1 MLMRSLEA
9 HDVPEAVLDAW
20 ESHCGR
26 ELLPVQELA
35 VKAGVLAGRSLLVS
49 SPTSSGKTFVGEM
62 AAIQAA
68 LSGRR
73 VVYLVPTR
81 ALAEAKYRQFCARY
95 EPVGLSVAIA
105 TRDRRHQH
113 DRVARGDFDLVVA
126 VPEKLR
132 ALLAARPG
140 LAEVIGT
147 VVADELQVL
156 ADPERGPCLEL
167 LLGDLVAAAPELQVV
182 GLSAVLGEAQQVAQ
196 WLGAELLRDDRR
208 PVELRRGVLE
218 GGSYHYRQHNDGAEG
233 TEKWPELAEGPA
245 DPGERMAQVAAA
257 LAERDGSAL
266 IFVRDRRTTEL
277 MARAIA
283 QMGQL
288 PAAEGTVAALEA
300 LEQTR
305 CTQLLRELAAAGVAF
320 HSADLRFDEREAVE
334 AGFARGEL
342 SSLVCTS
349 TLAMGV
355 NLPARNVIIDT
366 NRWCSGGPDGKPS
379 LGAITRADFE
389 NMAGRAGRLGC
400 GEQPGRAILI
410 ADGEIQRHVFTTTYL
425 NGDFARLTPQLG
437 AQPPLHRVCLLAGS
451 AAGSPTGAP
460 AGIAEAWQRSLSAR
474 AAALPPGMLP
484 SELREALD
492 LAAAHDL
499 TTEPAPGEWQ
509 ATPLGTLCGTS
520 GLTPRSFL
528 ALVKA
533 ARAAESVAPDELEAL
548 LIAALTDE
556 AQAIPLP
563 PPVWGSGPGDDFLEP
578 SAPCDD
584 QWELERLLATARSA
598 AAGSAPAYRRERA
611 VRIALAMRQWR
622 SLRPTADVEAM
633 ARVPA
638 GRLAVLAEAVGWSLQ
653 VLARIGREIG
663 WPAEQWRA
671 MLRLGESTAA
681 GVPEEG
687 LALHNL
693 HVPGLGRGQIL
704 ALLDAGLDCQ
714 AAVAHASPA
723 LLESL
728 LGLAM
733 AARTLAVA
741 CGVRTGPAEP
751 TRRVAPAIPP
761 RDADGEEASTR
772 QSRLIIDAERP
783 DRILLD
789 AEPVELRPAE
799 FRLLSVLAE
808 SPRRCVGYE
817 AIYEGMWSGEAFVEP
832 AQIYSHRSR
841 LAKKLDDAVPGGA
854 DLLRTIPR
862 RGLMLDLPPEGV
874 TLR

>member
-300 LEQTR
+300 L
-305 CTQLLRELAAAGVAF
+305 
-320 HSADLRFDEREAVE
+320 
-334 AGFARGEL
+334 
-342 SSLVCTS
+342 
-349 TLAMGV
+349 
-355 NLPARNVIIDT
+355 
-366 NRWCSGGPDGKPS
+366 
-379 LGAITRADFE
+379 
-389 NMAGRAGRLGC
+389 
-400 GEQPGRAILI
+400 
-410 ADGEIQRHVFTTTYL
+410 
-425 NGDFARLTPQLG
+425 
-437 AQPPLHRVCLLAGS
+437 
-451 AAGSPTGAP
+451 
-460 AGIAEAWQRSLSAR
+460 
-474 AAALPPGMLP
+474 
-484 SELREALD
+484 
-492 LAAAHDL
+492 
-499 TTEPAPGEWQ
+499 
-509 ATPLGTLCGTS
+509 
-520 GLTPRSFL
+520 
-528 ALVKA
+528 
-533 ARAAESVAPDELEAL
+533 
-548 LIAALTDE
+548 
-556 AQAIPLP
+556 
-563 PPVWGSGPGDDFLEP
+563 
-578 SAPCDD
+578 
-584 QWELERLLATARSA
+584 
-598 AAGSAPAYRRERA
+598 
-611 VRIALAMRQWR
+611 
-622 SLRPTADVEAM
+622 
-633 ARVPA
+633 
-638 GRLAVLAEAVGWSLQ
+638 
-653 VLARIGREIG
+653 
-663 WPAEQWRA
+663 
-671 MLRLGESTAA
+671 
-681 GVPEEG
+681 
-687 LALHNL
+687 ALHNL

-704 ALLDAGLDCQ
+704 ALLEAGLDCQ

-728 LGLAM
+728 LGPAM

-751 TRRVAPAIPP
+751 ARRVAPAIPP

-841 LAKKLDDAVPGGA
+841 LAKKLDDAVPGGG